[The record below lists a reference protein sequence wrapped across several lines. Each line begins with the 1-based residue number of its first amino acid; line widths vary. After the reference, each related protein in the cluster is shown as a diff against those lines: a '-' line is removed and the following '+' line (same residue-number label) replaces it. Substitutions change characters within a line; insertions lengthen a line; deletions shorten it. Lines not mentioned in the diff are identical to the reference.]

1 MRGGLNGNYP
11 APAPVKGVVKGFV
24 VTLAVL
30 IASGCAGTHHDVAS
44 KTRLNVVVYRGH
56 AKSRY
61 TLDCRPAG
69 GSAPNAAKAC
79 RALEDF
85 LPRREGTQAS
95 CVCLLSG
102 STNEIMVSGVLD
114 GSRLSRAVEV
124 SRCSACGLGSIALS
138 DATDAFSAFGIHA

>member
-1 MRGGLNGNYP
+1 MSGRRSRNLFAN
-11 APAPVKGVVKGFV
+11 ATVKGVVRWLFLLVAV
-24 VTLAVL
+24 VALTA
-30 IASGCAGTHHDVAS
+30 CAGGRHNVES